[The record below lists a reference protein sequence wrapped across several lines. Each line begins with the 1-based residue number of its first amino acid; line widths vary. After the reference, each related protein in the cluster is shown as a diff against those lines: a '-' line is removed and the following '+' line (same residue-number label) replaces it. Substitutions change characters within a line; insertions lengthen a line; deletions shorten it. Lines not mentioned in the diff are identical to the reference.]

1 MQFPPKTFYSSAA
14 CTGNGFSA
22 FESVP
27 QSGCGDLAGW
37 SVAALRRWGH
47 RLWRWQTGRLW
58 GGPHGWLLSV
68 CAPERWRVGGWVGRG
83 FVVGGAPAAWVPFQS
98 QPGRE
103 ARAARRAAGALS
115 STPASVKCWSQM
127 LRAVIADWS
136 SCARTHLE
144 IQRML
149 SPLPLT
155 FLGSARTVAVTV
167 SDR

>member
-1 MQFPPKTFYSSAA
+1 M
-14 CTGNGFSA
+14 
-22 FESVP
+22 
-27 QSGCGDLAGW
+27 
-37 SVAALRRWGH
+37 
-47 RLWRWQTGRLW
+47 
-58 GGPHGWLLSV
+58 
-68 CAPERWRVGGWVGRG
+68 
-83 FVVGGAPAAWVPFQS
+83 GGAPAAWVPFQS